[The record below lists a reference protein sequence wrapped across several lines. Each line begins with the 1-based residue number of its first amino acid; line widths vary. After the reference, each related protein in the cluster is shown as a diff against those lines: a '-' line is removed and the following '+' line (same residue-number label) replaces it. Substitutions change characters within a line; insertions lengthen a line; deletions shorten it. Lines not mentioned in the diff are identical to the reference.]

1 MQATSSSD
9 EMGSKAKVADVN
21 DAFGAADTMLIGDV
35 FGKNPKKKTCK
46 ATDSPLDVAPKRP
59 RLSSTTVV
67 APTQLAS
74 ASALAADASGSRQQ
88 QQGKSRFYAEF
99 IRLTN
104 SLVRGQL
111 FGHGSS
117 G

>member
-46 ATDSPLDVAPKRP
+46 AADPPLDVAPKRP
-59 RLSSTTVV
+59 RLSSATVV

-88 QQGKSRFYAEF
+88 QQGKS
-99 IRLTN
+99 
-104 SLVRGQL
+104 
-111 FGHGSS
+111 
-117 G
+117 